1 MNTTIRIS
9 LLTGAVLLPL
19 VPLPAEPAATSQDQP
34 ISPEAKPYVIFMRTD
49 VSVEQNKQLYPIKDV
64 SGRAFIVSKDGQK
77 MEVPMV
83 GAPHKIEFQYA
94 LTLARATASLT
105 DLKSERAYSPGT
117 DPRMV
122 RQREAAMTNAVLGDN
137 ASLAEAQFI
146 KNTQGGFFGYPD
158 RAGSM
163 VPRGT
168 VGGPG
173 GQGQGQAS
181 AGMAAGQAAS
191 AGRAAPVD
199 WRVPPNPAM
208 EDPAFAAFSRMNQAD
223 TMISTDLAQ
232 GYGGRLRAES
242 DLALQQFDAV
252 HVSFEFS
259 SKVYLEKPYLV
270 VITRFHAPEDAP
282 GVARSGIFAKALDA
296 IGSQPAKIDVLH
308 GGFPPGF
315 EIEDLEVHL
324 YSDGREIP
332 TDVARKCV
340 PLSTDD
346 AFEYLKI
353 EYLNGHKEDTLLAT
367 PALGLPDKSER
378 LKLSPNQWKAD
389 YYAKVSKDGVP
400 LGTYL
405 DEACR
410 QPVDDLVATLAQNV
424 RYYPAMEKG
433 QPVEGIARLSWPQ
446 LKL

>member
-1 MNTTIRIS
+1 MYSSSYIG
-9 LLTGAVLLPL
+9 LFAGAVLLTPL
-19 VPLPAEPAATSQDQP
+19 VLPADPVTSPGDK
-34 ISPEAKPYVIFMRTD
+34 SASLEAKPYVIFMRTD
-49 VSVEQNKQLYPIKDV
+49 VAVEQNKQLYPIKDV
-64 SGRAFIVSKDGQK
+64 SGRDFIVSKDGQK
-77 MEVPMV
+77 MEVPMS
-83 GAPHKIEFQYA
+83 GAPHKIEFSYA

-137 ASLAEAQFI
+137 RSLAEGKFI
-146 KNTQGGFFGYPD
+146 GTSQGGLIGYGG
-158 RAGSM
+158 RYAGALQ
-163 VPRGT
+163 PRGT
-168 VGGPG
+168 VGPPG
-173 GQGQGQAS
+173 GQKQLTAAEKMGPTSGGPRDPWDIQADKELS
-181 AGMAAGQAAS
+181 TQIQAESMMSSDLGQAA
-191 AGRAAPVD
+191 
-199 WRVPPNPAM
+199 
-208 EDPAFAAFSRMNQAD
+208 
-223 TMISTDLAQ
+223 
-232 GYGGRLRAES
+232 GGRQRAES
-242 DLALQQFDAV
+242 DLALQKFDAV

-367 PALGLPDKSER
+367 PALGLPDKNER

-410 QPVDDLVATLAQNV
+410 QPVDDLVAALAQNV

-433 QPVEGIARLSWPQ
+433 QPVEGVARLSWPQ